1 MRNILLSLVMVAA
14 LVAAGVG
21 GTFATWSDSEVSEG
35 NYINTGSVDLKVNG
49 QDDKPWGA
57 GVPPKVSIDCMVPC
71 KWYGPFEVE
80 LWNAGDCE
88 FPSRAFIHV
97 KDIDCYNVEPKL
109 HPVTEES
116 TGYPDPSEGMPWSG
130 DLKPEP
136 ELVAEYGGKVDC
148 VEVRGIGVEGDDCCM
163 GTHVEMVITTTD
175 INPKTNDFADILV
188 TPNDYMCR
196 DKLGKWECKEI
207 YLFDLMPCEPRT
219 IFLWFHLQQEDEEEY
234 GFDYIN
240 PDPWDDDYDPAKHKL
255 HWLKFNDWP
264 SWAMMKDGAT
274 FNMEFDLWLVDP

>member
-1 MRNILLSLVMVAA
+1 
-14 LVAAGVG
+14 
-21 GTFATWSDSEVSEG
+21 
-35 NYINTGSVDLKVNG
+35 
-49 QDDKPWGA
+49 
-57 GVPPKVSIDCMVPC
+57 MVPC

-88 FPSRAFIHV
+88 FPSRAFIHI

-136 ELVAEYGGKVDC
+136 ELVAEYGGKVNC
-148 VEVRGIGVEGDDCCM
+148 VEVKGIGVEGDDCCM

-175 INPKTNDFADILV
+175 INPKTNDFADILI